1 MERKEFTLCE
11 KCAAY
16 EKPSDFLYV
25 SSADFSMCADCK
37 TYGETP
43 VVREFP
49 VELLSVEECDCIE
62 KHDRIQ
68 HNNGGNYHLTTYQ
81 VLHDVIDS
89 DMSDE
94 EYDDA
99 LAETNEQ
106 GRGDASLI

>member
-11 KCAAY
+11 KCAGY

-25 SSADFSMCADCK
+25 SSADFSMCADCRD
-37 TYGETP
+37 YGETP
-43 VVREFP
+43 VVREFA
-49 VELLSVEECDCIE
+49 VELLSVEESAQQ
-62 KHDRIQ
+62 R
-68 HNNGGNYHLTTYQ
+68 GNYHLTTYQ

-99 LAETNEQ
+99 LAEQ
-106 GRGDASLI
+106 FKGDRNAQT

>member
-1 MERKEFTLCE
+1 MERKEFALCE
-11 KCAAY
+11 KCAGY

-25 SSADFSMCADCK
+25 STTDFPMCADCK

-43 VVREFP
+43 VVREFA

-62 KHDRIQ
+62 KHGRIQ

-99 LAETNEQ
+99 LAEQFKGERNAQTQ
-106 GRGDASLI
+106 

>member
-1 MERKEFTLCE
+1 MYPVRISQCVRT
-11 KCAAY
+11 
-16 EKPSDFLYV
+16 V
-25 SSADFSMCADCK
+25 K

-99 LAETNEQ
+99 LAEQFKEK
-106 GRGDASLI
+106 DKS

>member
-11 KCAAY
+11 KCAGY

-49 VELLSVEECDCIE
+49 VELLSVEKCDCIE
-62 KHDRIQ
+62 KHGRIQ
-68 HNNGGNYHLTTYQ
+68 HNDGGNYHLTTYQ